1 MRLTDRIDDAGRWKN
16 AVITYFTHTEP
27 GGHEENQDRFEVR
40 LVAGSSACYVCTLA
54 DGQGGQAGAA
64 RAAAIACQSCLDRA
78 SSYRSDKLLSPS
90 IWPVILRDIDKAIA
104 EAPGAG
110 YTTLIA
116 FCLRE
121 TMLCGG
127 SSGDSAVLVQ
137 NAGQPPRI
145 LTKHQMKN
153 PPVGSRG
160 AIFVPFSMR
169 LVHPWTVLAMTDGVW
184 KYAGWDSIFA
194 VASEGASETII
205 HKLRQKSALPRTGGL
220 QDDFT
225 LVVFQG

>member
-1 MRLTDRIDDAGRWKN
+1 MIAHFG
-16 AVITYFTHTEP
+16 HSEP
-27 GGHEENQDRFEVR
+27 GGHEKNQDRFEVR
-40 LVAGSSACYVCTLA
+40 SVTDSSAGYVCAVA

-64 RAAAIACQSCLDRA
+64 RAAAVACQSCLDRI
-78 SSYRSDKLLSPS
+78 SSFGVRQLLSPS
-90 IWPVILRDIDKAIA
+90 TWPDILRNADKDVADA
-104 EAPGAG
+104 DEAG

-116 FCLRE
+116 FCLTE
-121 TMLCGG
+121 TMLCGA
-127 SSGDSAVLVQ
+127 SSGDSAVAVL

-153 PPVGSRG
+153 PPIGSRG
-160 AIFVPFSMR
+160 ATFVPFSLR

-184 KYAGWDSIFA
+184 KYTGWDSIFA
-194 VASEGASETII
+194 VASEGNGEAIL
-205 HKLRQKSALPRTGGL
+205 HKLREKAALPRTGAL